1 MNGLLWVD
9 CSSSCMLAS
18 QNSGACV
25 SVFKTLWI
33 PCIRGRGSFFFYF
46 WGLYNGINLQKN
58 IESDMRTPKASDF
71 SK

>member
-18 QNSGACV
+18 QNSGAYI
-25 SVFKTLWI
+25 SVFKTLPI
-33 PCIRGRGSFFFYF
+33 PRIRGRGSFFYF

>member
-1 MNGLLWVD
+1 MACCGQTAAP
-9 CSSSCMLAS
+9 LA
-18 QNSGACV
+18 CWPLKIV
-25 SVFKTLWI
+25 VHVFLFLKLFGF
-33 PCIRGRGSFFFYF
+33 PASEGEGVFFYF